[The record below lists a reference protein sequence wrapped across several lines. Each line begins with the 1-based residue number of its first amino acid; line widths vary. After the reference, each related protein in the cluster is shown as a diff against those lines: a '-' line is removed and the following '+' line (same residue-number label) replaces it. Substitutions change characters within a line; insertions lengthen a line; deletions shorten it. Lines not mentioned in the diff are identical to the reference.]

1 MAQESRLVVVIDSQN
16 AERNARNLGNE
27 LVSIE
32 RKGEFASKSMD
43 SLSVATRALA
53 GHMAGLV
60 TVGAAISKMDTY
72 TGLQNRLKL
81 VTNNQAELNK
91 ATEDTFQIAQK
102 TYSAWDS
109 VLQVYQRFSDNAKT
123 LNLTM
128 DDTARL
134 TETVSK
140 AVAISGASA
149 EAADAAL
156 VQFGQALASGT
167 LRGEELNS
175 VMEQTPALA
184 KAIAKGMGITVGELR
199 SVAAEGKITSQ
210 EIVKA
215 LRNVQDEVDAL
226 FAKTDITIGQSLT
239 LLNNEITKFVGEAG
253 KGSGAAQA
261 LSGSIQLLANNLN
274 LIADSAF
281 AIGIGLMT
289 KAVLTKTVAVQASI
303 AASTKQVF
311 ATIAERNANIA
322 AAKAEVESALAEA
335 QSTQVTLTN
344 IKATHAQIMAEIELE
359 KVRLKAQ
366 ITEQGRTATITR
378 MAQLGRLQA
387 QVALEVAAAETAQSA
402 SSARLSAALTA
413 QSVATSRLALAKSAL
428 MAIFSPMGLAIA
440 ATAASFYLL
449 SSSSDE
455 VKESLATQ
463 SDSVSDLTDKYI
475 KLNTVQALTEG
486 VRLRK
491 EIEQQNDAIDDAS
504 GAIKRFAY
512 IQKELFK
519 LSGSDYEDYQNAIK
533 SIATGASDAGDLLKK
548 MISSG
553 RFSQTQIDKLIEF
566 SSAVAESKNKIEQGN
581 TALKLLNATSG
592 QHVEVTAESIKQLTI
607 QTNLTKVA
615 TQNFT
620 DMKTQMLDSL
630 RAQVEFIRLNGGSEE
645 QVKSL
650 NKVIQ
655 AYSLNQISATDAVSK
670 FNSTAKVPVDNIK
683 KLQEYAIKTDQ
694 SKIALNQA
702 NAELKKQNDLRN
714 EYLKQHQT
722 VLGAQ
727 QGETNE
733 LNNQVAAQEKLN
745 KLRDNANKDNLK
757 NDFLI
762 KNTKA
767 FGGGEKGLDKA
778 RAASEFYTDNKIPMT
793 RSLTGQEYAI
803 FEAWYKKQKEVK
815 DLQESIS
822 ESTRKQTKEVE
833 KQTKEAAKQA
843 VLLAGNDEKSR
854 NMLRVYLAFRN
865 AGLGDKQARVMTAQ
879 VGRETDFRNEAMFGS
894 HKDANNGYTNTGFLS
909 WQKSRSTKLMQS
921 LQGQGVLDKN
931 GKIQQTQDALDAMA
945 KHAVQEAM
953 TDKSYSKSKAALLND
968 DLDYRSLERIVA
980 KNLVGWDYD
989 GKKLGKAKASQ
1000 HLAKQDSYYNQLSK
1014 ILGDNPEAV
1023 SKAIGDLS
1031 KLEDEAYKARA
1042 KTLEEVKQ
1050 LQATYDSETVARSKK
1065 REEEINKATILGQ
1078 SNLIPKIN
1086 ERYDAEDK
1094 LAQKQFDF
1102 EVNGYKWTEE
1112 QKLDYTYETNS
1123 LRLVAEGKLSED
1135 QRKVALDGLKL
1146 QKQQELGLLKLAQEQ
1161 RLFQARLSLLSETQA
1176 MQERYRLEREEI
1188 HKNTKLSIEER
1199 QKLIALS
1206 KANQDKET
1214 RDKVNN
1220 AVQNWGGIQADMN
1233 GTGEFFRQDQERFS
1247 RLNAANDL
1255 ADSQFAATDLNEQ
1268 NSLDGLNAQFEA
1280 GLIKQQDYENQKTA
1294 IIQAAQDQRNQI
1306 AAEHAKNVQDIEDKY
1321 QQDRLNT
1328 QIAFGGQMMGS
1339 LTSMFGSMFG
1349 EQSKAYKI
1357 MFAADKAY
1365 AIAAAGIAIQQNIA
1379 AASKA
1384 GFPLNIPLI
1393 AGAVAQGASIIANI
1407 RAIKD
1412 QGFADG
1418 GYTGS
1423 GRKYEPAGI
1432 VHKGEVVWSQED
1444 IKRWGGVGLVENMRK
1459 SANPEAFINNH
1470 AINNTSAENVFN
1482 RSFLSSKAFN
1492 DNQNI
1497 SNIFNRPT
1505 RENQI
1510 IVNAFKPSK
1519 DAASRSED
1527 VQSITNQYAGNNTSF
1542 SEVLDKSIQSSKS
1555 FNASKSIISSL
1566 SNSKVLNSNVS
1577 NSTVQ
1582 NAEKELLKEVSIF
1595 KDNGFADG
1603 GYTGKGKKY
1612 EIAGAV
1618 HKGEI
1623 VWSQDDIKKWGGVDK
1638 VEQMRRATSPESFVS
1653 NYAQNHTTFESILNR
1668 ANQSSRIFNQSKEIS
1683 NIFNKSV
1690 QDDQIIY
1697 KGNGNVPTSATSD
1710 LYHDGK
1716 VYFSSNG
1723 LVQDRSNLD
1732 DVQDFT
1738 LGRTSR
1744 PQAEIMPS
1752 IEPSTPTINFKIE
1765 VINQVSGATVEAE
1778 QLDEQTVRI
1787 IVTDELDKQLPR
1799 KVPKLV
1805 SDQIANPNS
1814 TISRSL
1820 TENTTARRNRT

>member
-1 MAQESRLVVVIDSQN
+1 MAQESRLVIVIDSQN

-27 LVSIE
+27 LNSIE

-53 GHMAGLV
+53 GHMAGLL
-60 TVGAAISKMDTY
+60 TVGSAISKMDTY

-91 ATEDTFQIAQK
+91 ATEDTFRIAQK

-670 FNSTAKVPVDNIK
+670 FNSTAKVPAENIK
-683 KLQEYAIKTDQ
+683 GLQDYATKTDQ

-762 KNTKA
+762 KNTAA

-793 RSLTGQEYAI
+793 RSLTSQEAAI
-803 FEAWYKKQKEVK
+803 FEAWYKKQKEAK
-815 DLQESIS
+815 DLQESIT
-822 ESTRKQTKEVE
+822 ESSRKQTKEVE
-833 KQTKEAAKQA
+833 KQTKESAKQA
-843 VLLAGNDEKSR
+843 VLLAGNDERVR
-854 NMLRVYLAFRN
+854 NMLRVYQSFRN

-894 HKDANNGYTNTGFLS
+894 HKDENNGYTNTGFLS

-980 KNLVGWDYD
+980 KNFVGWDYD

-1014 ILGDNPEAV
+1014 ILGDNPEAA

-1031 KLEDEAYKARA
+1031 KFEDEAYKARA

-1050 LQATYDSETVARSKK
+1050 LQATYDSETVARSKR

-1094 LAQKQFDF
+1094 LSQKQFDF

-1188 HKNTKLSIEER
+1188 LKNTKLSIAER

-1206 KANQDKET
+1206 KATQEKET

-1233 GTGEFFRQDQERFS
+1233 GTSEFFRQDQERFN

-1268 NSLDGLNAQFEA
+1268 NSLDGLDAQLEA

-1294 IIQAAQDQRNQI
+1294 IIQTAQDQRNQI
-1306 AAEHAKNVQDIEDKY
+1306 AAEYAKNAQDIEDKY

-1423 GRKYEPAGI
+1423 GGKYEPAGI
-1432 VHKGEVVWSQED
+1432 VHKGEVVWSQDD
-1444 IKRWGGVGLVENMRK
+1444 IRRWGGVGLVENMRK

-1497 SNIFNRPT
+1497 SNIFN
-1505 RENQI
+1505 Q
-1510 IVNAFKPSK
+1510 
-1519 DAASRSED
+1519 
-1527 VQSITNQYAGNNTSF
+1527 
-1542 SEVLDKSIQSSKS
+1542 
-1555 FNASKSIISSL
+1555 
-1566 SNSKVLNSNVS
+1566 
-1577 NSTVQ
+1577 
-1582 NAEKELLKEVSIF
+1582 
-1595 KDNGFADG
+1595 
-1603 GYTGKGKKY
+1603 
-1612 EIAGAV
+1612 
-1618 HKGEI
+1618 
-1623 VWSQDDIKKWGGVDK
+1623 
-1638 VEQMRRATSPESFVS
+1638 
-1653 NYAQNHTTFESILNR
+1653 
-1668 ANQSSRIFNQSKEIS
+1668 
-1683 NIFNKSV
+1683 SV

-1723 LVQDRSNLD
+1723 LVQDRSNLE

-1738 LGRTSR
+1738 ISQASR

-1805 SDQIANPNS
+1805 SDQIGNPNS

>member
-1 MAQESRLVVVIDSQN
+1 MAQESRLVIVIDSQN

-184 KAIAKGMGITVGELR
+184 KAIAQGMGITVGELR

-215 LRNVQDEVDAL
+215 LKNVQNDVDAL

-253 KGSGAAQA
+253 KGSGAAQVLA
-261 LSGSIQLLANNLN
+261 GSVQTLASNLD
-274 LIADSAF
+274 LIADGALVV
-281 AIGIGLMT
+281 GIGYITRAILMKSAAIKEGMVST
-289 KAVLTKTVAVQASI
+289 LANRQASVLNAQAEYAEAT
-303 AASTKQVF
+303 AAL
-311 ATIAERNANIA
+311 N
-322 AAKAEVESALAEA
+322 AAKAHLANVRA
-335 QSTQVTLTN
+335 TN
-344 IKATHAQIMAEIELE
+344 
-359 KVRLKAQ
+359 
-366 ITEQGRTATITR
+366 
-378 MAQLGRLQA
+378 
-387 QVALEVAAAETAQSA
+387 AETQ
-402 SSARLSAALTA
+402 
-413 QSVATSRLALAKSAL
+413 AK
-428 MAIFSPMGLAIA
+428 FG
-440 ATAASFYLL
+440 ATAA
-449 SSSSDE
+449 
-455 VKESLATQ
+455 ATRYAQ
-463 SDSVSDLTDKYI
+463 AQAAVTAATNAQTAAQI
-475 KLNTVQALTEG
+475 KLNTATSIAGRLAKGAFGLIGGWTGVATLGVMGLAVAYSYFNNKAEEAKQKLAEQAKVAEKADEELKKLTGNDKAKAVNDLTIAFNAQNKALEKSSRAVG
-486 VRLRK
+486 SALIDIENYARGNREVEKISQEARTGTISYTEAIERLNK
-491 EIEQQNDAIDDAS
+491 IKLPTDLYENLKKQAAQYDDNAS
-504 GAIKRFAY
+504 KASLSA
-512 IQKELFK
+512 EK
-519 LSGSDYEDYQNAIK
+519 LKLLRVEVKLGGNEAQNAAIQHQK
-533 SIATGASDAGDLLKK
+533 QADAL
-548 MISSG
+548 
-553 RFSQTQIDKLIEF
+553 
-566 SSAVAESKNKIEQGN
+566 GN
-581 TALKLLNATSG
+581 TATEAEKATKALQDYQAKQKDSVIDSIYKSG
-592 QHVEVTAESIKQLTI
+592 WLDKGYT
-607 QTNLTKVA
+607 VA
-615 TQNFT
+615 
-620 DMKTQMLDSL
+620 
-630 RAQVEFIRLNGGSEE
+630 
-645 QVKSL
+645 
-650 NKVIQ
+650 
-655 AYSLNQISATDAVSK
+655 
-670 FNSTAKVPVDNIK
+670 
-683 KLQEYAIKTDQ
+683 
-694 SKIALNQA
+694 QA
-702 NAELKKQNDLRN
+702 NAILELQKAKGMSAILSKDEIDSALRN
-714 EYLKQHQT
+714 LKIIEE
-722 VLGAQ
+722 Q
-727 QGETNE
+727 QERE
-733 LNNQVAAQEKLN
+733 DKL
-745 KLRDNANKDNLK
+745 
-757 NDFLI
+757 
-762 KNTKA
+762 T
-767 FGGGEKGLDKA
+767 
-778 RAASEFYTDNKIPMT
+778 
-793 RSLTGQEYAI
+793 
-803 FEAWYKKQKEVK
+803 EAK
-815 DLQESIS
+815 
-822 ESTRKQTKEVE
+822 R

-843 VLLAGNDEKSR
+843 VLLAGNNEQAR
-854 NMLRVYLAFRN
+854 NMLRVYQSFRN

-894 HKDANNGYTNTGFLS
+894 HKDANNGYNNTGFLS

-953 TDKSYSKSKAALLND
+953 TDKSYSKSKAALLNE

-980 KNLVGWDYD
+980 KNFVGWDYD

-1014 ILGDNPEAV
+1014 ILGDNPEAA

-1031 KLEDEAYKARA
+1031 KFEDEAYKARA

-1094 LAQKQFDF
+1094 LSQKQFDF

-1188 HKNTKLSIEER
+1188 LKNTKLSIAER

-1206 KANQDKET
+1206 KATQEKET

-1233 GTGEFFRQDQERFS
+1233 GTSEFFRQDQERFN

-1268 NSLDGLNAQFEA
+1268 NSLDGLDAQLEA

-1294 IIQAAQDQRNQI
+1294 IIQTAQDQRNQI
-1306 AAEHAKNVQDIEDKY
+1306 AAEYAKNAQDIEDKY

-1423 GRKYEPAGI
+1423 GGKYEPAGI
-1432 VHKGEVVWSQED
+1432 VHKGEVVWSQDD
-1444 IKRWGGVGLVENMRK
+1444 IRRWGGVGLVENMRK

-1497 SNIFNRPT
+1497 SNIFNQPT

-1510 IVNAFKPSK
+1510 IVNAFKSSK
-1519 DAASRSED
+1519 DAASRSGD
-1527 VQSITNQYAGNNTSF
+1527 VQSITNQYAGNNTSIENVF
-1542 SEVLDKSIQSSKS
+1542 NRSFLSSKAFNDNKSIS
-1555 FNASKSIISSL
+1555 NISNL

-1638 VEQMRRATSPESFVS
+1638 VEKMRRATSPESFVS

-1668 ANQSSRIFNQSKEIS
+1668 AHQSSRIFNQSKEIS
-1683 NIFNKSV
+1683 NIFNQSV

-1723 LVQDRSNLD
+1723 LVQDRSNLE

-1738 LGRTSR
+1738 ISQASR

-1805 SDQIANPNS
+1805 SDQIGNPNS

>member
-1 MAQESRLVVVIDSQN
+1 
-16 AERNARNLGNE
+16 
-27 LVSIE
+27 
-32 RKGEFASKSMD
+32 
-43 SLSVATRALA
+43 
-53 GHMAGLV
+53 
-60 TVGAAISKMDTY
+60 
-72 TGLQNRLKL
+72 
-81 VTNNQAELNK
+81 
-91 ATEDTFQIAQK
+91 
-102 TYSAWDS
+102 WDS

-215 LRNVQDEVDAL
+215 LKNVQDEVDAL

-402 SSARLSAALTA
+402 ASSRLSAALTA

-553 RFSQTQIDKLIEF
+553 RFSQNQIDKLIEF

-581 TALKLLNATSG
+581 TALKLLNATSR

-670 FNSTAKVPVDNIK
+670 FNSTAKIPAENIK
-683 KLQEYAIKTDQ
+683 GLQDHATKTDQ

-722 VLGAQ
+722 VLAAQ

-745 KLRDNANKDNLK
+745 KLRDNANKDILK

-793 RSLTGQEYAI
+793 RSLTSQEAAI
-803 FEAWYKKQKEVK
+803 FEAWYKKQKEAK
-815 DLQESIS
+815 DLQESIT
-822 ESTRKQTKEVE
+822 ESSRKQTKESE
-833 KQTKEAAKQA
+833 KKLKITQAELEVAKRSAALIESSGLGKYA
-843 VLLAGNDEKSR
+843 ESKGIPSSVIAGLLAQESQGIREAKSHTGAIGYFQTTSGYRKQNNMSVADSYDLEKSGKIVID
-854 NMLRVYLAFRN
+854 NIAKVYEKTGDLAQAILSHN
-865 AGLGDKQARVMTAQ
+865 AGEGGARQFTKTGKVKGSA
-879 VGRETDFRNEAMFGS
+879 ERNKEVS
-894 HKDANNGYTNTGFLS
+894 QY
-909 WQKSRSTKLMQS
+909 
-921 LQGQGVLDKN
+921 
-931 GKIQQTQDALDAMA
+931 
-945 KHAVQEAM
+945 
-953 TDKSYSKSKAALLND
+953 
-968 DLDYRSLERIVA
+968 VA
-980 KNLVGWDYD
+980 KVSRYSDIIAGGVGKGGLSD
-989 GKKLGKAKASQ
+989 GDSDRAYGKQ
-1000 HLAKQDSYYNQLSK
+1000 
-1014 ILGDNPEAV
+1014 I
-1023 SKAIGDLS
+1023 
-1031 KLEDEAYKARA
+1031 KAR
-1042 KTLEEVKQ
+1042 LELVKQ
-1050 LQATYDSETVARSKK
+1050 GLNLQEQYEEEQAKRTKARN
-1065 REEEINKATILGQ
+1065 EEINLAQQTGQ
-1078 SNLIPKIN
+1078 TALIPKIK
-1086 ERYDAEDK
+1086 ERYKAQDELAK
-1094 LAQKQFDF
+1094 LQQDF
-1102 EVNGYKWTEE
+1102 EVNGYKWTEK
-1112 QKLDYTYETNS
+1112 QKLEYTYETNS

-1135 QRKVALDGLKL
+1135 QRKVALGGLEL

-1161 RLFQARLSLLSETQA
+1161 RLFQAEQFMLGEMERIKKRYALEYDEISKITDLEERRRKMSAFQADFIRNGVGNPTIDQYDTSSQFLKSTNYTKPKQTNMQVLDEDYAQTYQKLKDNLAAVLESEKA
-1176 MQERYRLEREEI
+1176 SYQERLEA
-1188 HKNTKLSIEER
+1188 ER
-1199 QKLIALS
+1199 VFKEARQQMDNEYHL
-1206 KANQDKET
+1206 KAIDARKADHDSQLQLYSQMISSASST
-1214 RDKVNN
+1214 
-1220 AVQNWGGIQADMN
+1220 WGGLTQIVKDAR
-1233 GTGEFFRQDQERFS
+1233 GENS
-1247 RLNAANDL
+1247 RSFKAMFIAQQSFAIASAIISAHL
-1255 ADSQFAATDLNEQ
+1255 AATQVAADATIPFFGAKIAASTAMLAMGYAN
-1268 NSLDGLNAQFEA
+1268 A
-1280 GLIKQQDYENQKTA
+1280 GLIA
-1294 IIQAAQDQRNQI
+1294 
-1306 AAEHAKNVQDIEDKY
+1306 
-1321 QQDRLNT
+1321 
-1328 QIAFGGQMMGS
+1328 GQ
-1339 LTSMFGSMFG
+1339 T
-1349 EQSKAYKI
+1349 I
-1357 MFAADKAY
+1357 
-1365 AIAAAGIAIQQNIA
+1365 
-1379 AASKA
+1379 A
-1384 GFPLNIPLI
+1384 GF
-1393 AGAVAQGASIIANI
+1393 S
-1407 RAIKD
+1407 
-1412 QGFADG
+1412 DG
-1418 GYTGS
+1418 GFTGS
-1423 GRKYEPAGI
+1423 GGKYQPAGI
-1432 VHKGEVVWSQED
+1432 VHKGEIVWSQED
-1444 IKRWGGVGLVENMRK
+1444 IKRWGGVGLVEKMRK
-1459 SANPEAFINNH
+1459 SANPEAFLNN
-1470 AINNTSAENVFN
+1470 
-1482 RSFLSSKAFN
+1482 
-1492 DNQNI
+1492 
-1497 SNIFNRPT
+1497 
-1505 RENQI
+1505 
-1510 IVNAFKPSK
+1510 
-1519 DAASRSED
+1519 
-1527 VQSITNQYAGNNTSF
+1527 
-1542 SEVLDKSIQSSKS
+1542 
-1555 FNASKSIISSL
+1555 NAS
-1566 SNSKVLNSNVS
+1566 
-1577 NSTVQ
+1577 
-1582 NAEKELLKEVSIF
+1582 
-1595 KDNGFADG
+1595 ADS
-1603 GYTGKGKKY
+1603 
-1612 EIAGAV
+1612 V
-1618 HKGEI
+1618 
-1623 VWSQDDIKKWGGVDK
+1623 
-1638 VEQMRRATSPESFVS
+1638 MRRAMMSSNAFIES
-1653 NYAQNHTTFESILNR
+1653 QK
-1668 ANQSSRIFNQSKEIS
+1668 QSDIFNQP
-1683 NIFNKSV
+1683 V
-1690 QDDQIIY
+1690 QDTQIIY
-1697 KGNGNVPTSATSD
+1697 KGNRSVPITSSSASSD
-1710 LYHDGK
+1710 LFHDGK

-1752 IEPSTPTINFKIE
+1752 IEQSSPTINFKIE
-1765 VINQVSGATVEAE
+1765 VVNQVSGATVEAE
-1778 QLDEQTVRI
+1778 QLDEKTVRI

-1820 TENTTARRNRT
+1820 TENTTARRNR

>member
-1 MAQESRLVVVIDSQN
+1 
-16 AERNARNLGNE
+16 
-27 LVSIE
+27 
-32 RKGEFASKSMD
+32 
-43 SLSVATRALA
+43 
-53 GHMAGLV
+53 
-60 TVGAAISKMDTY
+60 
-72 TGLQNRLKL
+72 
-81 VTNNQAELNK
+81 
-91 ATEDTFQIAQK
+91 
-102 TYSAWDS
+102 
-109 VLQVYQRFSDNAKT
+109 
-123 LNLTM
+123 
-128 DDTARL
+128 
-134 TETVSK
+134 
-140 AVAISGASA
+140 
-149 EAADAAL
+149 
-156 VQFGQALASGT
+156 
-167 LRGEELNS
+167 
-175 VMEQTPALA
+175 
-184 KAIAKGMGITVGELR
+184 
-199 SVAAEGKITSQ
+199 
-210 EIVKA
+210 
-215 LRNVQDEVDAL
+215 
-226 FAKTDITIGQSLT
+226 
-239 LLNNEITKFVGEAG
+239 
-253 KGSGAAQA
+253 
-261 LSGSIQLLANNLN
+261 
-274 LIADSAF
+274 
-281 AIGIGLMT
+281 
-289 KAVLTKTVAVQASI
+289 
-303 AASTKQVF
+303 
-311 ATIAERNANIA
+311 
-322 AAKAEVESALAEA
+322 
-335 QSTQVTLTN
+335 
-344 IKATHAQIMAEIELE
+344 
-359 KVRLKAQ
+359 
-366 ITEQGRTATITR
+366 
-378 MAQLGRLQA
+378 
-387 QVALEVAAAETAQSA
+387 
-402 SSARLSAALTA
+402 
-413 QSVATSRLALAKSAL
+413 
-428 MAIFSPMGLAIA
+428 
-440 ATAASFYLL
+440 
-449 SSSSDE
+449 
-455 VKESLATQ
+455 
-463 SDSVSDLTDKYI
+463 
-475 KLNTVQALTEG
+475 
-486 VRLRK
+486 
-491 EIEQQNDAIDDAS
+491 
-504 GAIKRFAY
+504 
-512 IQKELFK
+512 LFK

-533 SIATGASDAGDLLKK
+533 SIATGANDAGDLLKK

-581 TALKLLNATSG
+581 TALKLLNATSR

-670 FNSTAKVPVDNIK
+670 FNSTAKIPAENIK
-683 KLQEYAIKTDQ
+683 GLQDHATKTDQ

-722 VLGAQ
+722 VLAAQ

-745 KLRDNANKDNLK
+745 KLRDNANKDILK

-793 RSLTGQEYAI
+793 RSLTSQEAAI
-803 FEAWYKKQKEVK
+803 FEAWYKKQIEVK
-815 DLQESIS
+815 DLQESIT
-822 ESTRKQTKEVE
+822 ESSRKQTKEVE
-833 KQTKEAAKQA
+833 KQTKESAKQA
-843 VLLAGNDEKSR
+843 VQLAGNNERVR
-854 NMLRVYLAFRN
+854 NMLRVYQAFRN

-1014 ILGDNPEAV
+1014 ILGDNPEAA

-1031 KLEDEAYKARA
+1031 KFEDEAYKARA

-1094 LAQKQFDF
+1094 LSQKQFDF

-1161 RLFQARLSLLSETQA
+1161 RLFQAKLFLLSETEA

-1188 HKNTKLSIEER
+1188 AKTAKDEEEKR
-1199 QKLIALS
+1199 KRLALS
-1206 KANQDKET
+1206 RDQERLEAFDRAAKAGQ
-1214 RDKVNN
+1214 
-1220 AVQNWGGIQADMN
+1220 AWGDIQADMN
-1233 GTGEFFRQDQERFS
+1233 GSGEFYRLDQERSS
-1247 RLNAANDL
+1247 RLSAATNL
-1255 ADSQFAATDLNEQ
+1255 LDSQQGVVNLNEQ
-1268 NSLDGLNAQFEA
+1268 NSIEALNAQFEQQ
-1280 GLIKQQDYENQKTA
+1280 LISQQDYENQKTA

-1306 AAEHAKNVQDIEDKY
+1306 AAEYAQNAQDIEDKY
-1321 QQDRLNT
+1321 HQDRLNA
-1328 QIAFGGQMMGS
+1328 QIALGGQMMGS

-1384 GFPLNIPLI
+1384 GFPRNIPLI

-1423 GRKYEPAGI
+1423 GGKYEPAGI

-1444 IKRWGGVGLVENMRK
+1444 IRRWGGVGLVENMRK

-1470 AINNTSAENVFN
+1470 AQNNTSIENVFN

-1492 DNQNI
+1492 DNKSTSNI
-1497 SNIFNRPT
+1497 SN
-1505 RENQI
+1505 
-1510 IVNAFKPSK
+1510 
-1519 DAASRSED
+1519 
-1527 VQSITNQYAGNNTSF
+1527 
-1542 SEVLDKSIQSSKS
+1542 
-1555 FNASKSIISSL
+1555 L

-1612 EIAGAV
+1612 AIAGAV

-1723 LVQDRSNLD
+1723 LVQDRSNLE

-1738 LGRTSR
+1738 MGQAAR

-1752 IEPSTPTINFKIE
+1752 IEPASPTINFKIE

-1778 QLDEQTVRI
+1778 QLDEKTVRI
-1787 IVTDELDKQLPR
+1787 IVKDELDKQLPR

-1820 TENTTARRNRT
+1820 TENTTARRNR